1 VIDTGSIHCDTFS
14 KLVNL
19 LLQENMQRQVEIL
32 PDRPAI
38 VSRALE
44 IVVKAYERAIARSGR
59 FTIAV
64 AGGSTPKPLYEA
76 LATQLLDWS
85 KVHVFW
91 GDERY
96 VPASDPQSNE
106 GMTRKAWLDRVSMP
120 PGNIHA
126 MPTDADDPAIAAQ
139 TYEEHLQEFFGVK
152 ADEFPSF
159 DLILL
164 GIGDDGHTASLFP
177 GTPALTV
184 SDRLITVG
192 QKDSQPRL
200 TFTAP
205 LINQAEL
212 ILFLVDGIDK
222 ANALKAI
229 LATEGDAN
237 IYPARLIQ
245 GNNTWLVDR
254 SAGSALSESV

>member
-1 VIDTGSIHCDTFS
+1 
-14 KLVNL
+14 LV
-19 LLQENMQRQVEIL
+19 QPKNMPRQVEIL
-32 PDRPAI
+32 PDRSAI
-38 VSRALE
+38 IARALE
-44 IVVKAYERAIARSGR
+44 IVVKAYERSISDRGK

-96 VPASDPQSNE
+96 VPVSDPQSNE
-106 GMTRKAWLDRVSMP
+106 GMTRKAWLDRVSIP
-120 PGNIHA
+120 PENIHA
-126 MPTDADDPAIAAQ
+126 MPTDAADPAIAAH
-139 TYEEHLQEFFGVK
+139 TYELHLQKFFGVK
-152 ADEFPSF
+152 PGEFPKF
-159 DLILL
+159 DVILL

-177 GTPALTV
+177 GTPAL
-184 SDRLITVG
+184 SEIDRLITVG

-212 ILFLVDGIDK
+212 ILFLVDGIGK
-222 ANALKAI
+222 ANAVKAI
-229 LATEGDAN
+229 MADRGDAN
-237 IYPARLIQ
+237 TYPARLIQ
-245 GNNTWLVDR
+245 GNNIWLVDR
-254 SAGSALSESV
+254 TAGSEIAVQSGL